1 MTTTTINYEMIKMC
15 AIMCGEEAMNHGMYC
30 EKHNSCACL
39 LTTAAGQDEVYPKLQ
54 AGMDECDCGD
64 CEDCDIHHFTNL
76 YNTFLLELPT
86 ASEEQVEEFLED
98 VTSPGWLE
106 RVTVAVAKVYKFDDQ
121 WEQHQRVLRE
131 LCEEYSN

>member
-1 MTTTTINYEMIKMC
+1 
-15 AIMCGEEAMNHGMYC
+15 
-30 EKHNSCACL
+30 
-39 LTTAAGQDEVYPKLQ
+39 
-54 AGMDECDCGD
+54 
-64 CEDCDIHHFTNL
+64 
-76 YNTFLLELPT
+76 LELPT

-98 VTSPGWLE
+98 GTSPGWLE